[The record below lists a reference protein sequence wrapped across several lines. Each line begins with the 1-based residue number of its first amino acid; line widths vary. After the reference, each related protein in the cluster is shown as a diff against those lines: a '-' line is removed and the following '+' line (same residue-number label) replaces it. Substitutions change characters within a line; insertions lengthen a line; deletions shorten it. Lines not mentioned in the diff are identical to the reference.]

1 MSLLLLPQIEKS
13 IEDLSQEEQ
22 LQLVERIVHRLRQKW
37 TSSNGHKQSEFEKL
51 ITLMAN
57 DLQIQ
62 SELRAINDEFAVT
75 ENDGLENL

>member
-13 IEDLSQEEQ
+13 IEALPHEEQ

-37 TSSNGHKQSEFEKL
+37 SMNNNQAEFEKQ
-51 ITLMAN
+51 IALMAN

-62 SELRAINDEFAVT
+62 TELQAISEEFAVT
-75 ENDGLENL
+75 ENDGLEKL